1 MTKQFTNNTKLTR
14 GDKAHLKF
22 MDKLVAVKEGAEKGM
37 DSIGRIHE
45 QTVKASNEYAKI
57 VSDSQ
62 KSERMELYE
71 IIKTSDDEEK
81 INRAYK
87 RLEELDCIMEK
98 AIEKN
103 NEFLSSERENS
114 NKNITGIFFC
124 ILVAGGY
131 ISSNKQLRQI
141 AKNTLVK
148 INKNFLFKK

>member
-1 MTKQFTNNTKLTR
+1 
-14 GDKAHLKF
+14 

-37 DSIGRIHE
+37 DPIGRIHE
-45 QTVKASNEYAKI
+45 QTVKAINEYAKI

-71 IIKTSDDEEK
+71 IIKTSNNEEK

-103 NEFLSSERENS
+103 NEFLSSERES
-114 NKNITGIFFC
+114 STKKITGIVLC
-124 ILVAGGY
+124 ILGAGEFL
-131 ISSNKQLRQI
+131 SLNKQFRRS
-141 AKNTLVK
+141 ASNTLEV
-148 INKNFLFKK
+148 INKNLLSKK

>member
-1 MTKQFTNNTKLTR
+1 MAKQFTNNTKLTR

-22 MDKLVAVKEGAEKGM
+22 MDKLLAVKEGAEKGM

-62 KSERMELYE
+62 KSERIELYE

-87 RLEELDCIMEK
+87 RLAELDCIMEK

-103 NEFLSSERENS
+103 NEFLSSERES
-114 NKNITGIFFC
+114 STKKITGIVLC
-124 ILVAGGY
+124 ILGAGGFL
-131 ISSNKQLRQI
+131 SLNKQFRRS
-141 AKNTLVK
+141 ARNTLKV
-148 INKNFLFKK
+148 INKNLLSKK

>member
-1 MTKQFTNNTKLTR
+1 MTKTLTNNTKLTR
-14 GDKAHLKF
+14 SDKAHQKF
-22 MDKLVAVKEGAEKGM
+22 MDKLVAVKDGAEKGM

-57 VSDSQ
+57 VSESQ
-62 KSERMELYE
+62 KFERMELYE
-71 IIKTSDDEEK
+71 IIKTSNDAEK

-87 RLEELDCIMEK
+87 RLEELDCIKEK
-98 AIEKN
+98 IIEKH
-103 NEFLSSERENS
+103 NEFLCSERENS